1 MIYFG
6 ILNEVKK
13 ANKGIQCDKCKSEQ
27 MQLVNY
33 LDGDVKY
40 KCRRC
45 KTLKSGVNIVVNS

>member
-6 ILNEVKK
+6 LLNEVKK
-13 ANKGIQCDKCKSEQ
+13 ANKDIKCDKCGSEQ

-33 LDGDVKY
+33 LDGNVRY

-45 KTLKSGVNIVVNS
+45 KKLKTGMN